1 MVTLAPVHDDFGW
14 KAHGENAT
22 SNLSAGMKI
31 HYTLDGSRPTATSAV
46 YDAPFMLDNGTV
58 NAVAILNGEAGPVV
72 NARFGYAKNGWN
84 ITAASQTDKHE
95 AAKAVDADP
104 TTYWKSTSLDKSAV
118 AVDLGSKKK
127 ISGFIYTPQT
137 ADSEGMISR
146 WQVLVSDNG
155 SKWTKAGEYEF
166 GNLINDPSPRE
177 QRLDKAVSGRYV
189 KFVPLATTADSPCAT
204 IAELDIF

>member
-1 MVTLAPVHDDFGW
+1 
-14 KAHGENAT
+14 
-22 SNLSAGMKI
+22 
-31 HYTLDGSRPTATSAV
+31 
-46 YDAPFMLDNGTV
+46 MLDNGTV

-72 NARFGYAKNGWN
+72 NARFGYAKNGWK
-84 ITAASQTDKHE
+84 ITADSQTDKHE
-95 AAKAVDADP
+95 AAKAVDANP
-104 TTYWKSTSLDKSAV
+104 ATYWKSASLDKSAV
-118 AVDLGSKKK
+118 TVDLGSRKK
-127 ISGFIYTPQT
+127 INGFIYTPQK
-137 ADSEGMISR
+137 ADSEGMISG

-189 KFVPLATTADSPCAT
+189 KFVPLATAADSPCAT